1 MTEILKLLHTLTL
14 SGAKRV
20 RDHALKDAS
29 SLGLSVSVVI
39 VDRTGVILLMETSD
53 DTPAGAPEASIMKAK
68 SAARYGVATHST
80 AEYLKNLAGSAGPTR
95 SFSA

>member
-68 SAARYGVATHST
+68 SADRYGVATHST